1 MKIPDAID
9 LHRFFAPECDLS
21 LGNCATADVEKR
33 RAVPKTRV
41 ASENMVPNRELG
53 GGTRPLA
60 RKDKGKRKNK
70 REAEVEGHSPC
81 HSGASRDANY
91 DGRFY
96 D

>member
-41 ASENMVPNRELG
+41 ASENMASDRNFG
-53 GGTRPLA
+53 GGTKPLA
-60 RKDKGKRKNK
+60 GKDKRKYENK
-70 REAEVEGHSPC
+70 REARAEGLSV
-81 HSGASRDANY
+81 SL
-91 DGRFY
+91 GRVAGRELRWAPP
-96 D
+96 